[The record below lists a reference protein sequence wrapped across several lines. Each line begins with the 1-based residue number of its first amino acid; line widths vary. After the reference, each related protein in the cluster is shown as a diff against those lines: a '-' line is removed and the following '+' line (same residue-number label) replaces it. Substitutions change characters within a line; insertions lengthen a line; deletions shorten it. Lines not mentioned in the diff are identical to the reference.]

1 LGEDKKRKM
10 KKIITIVLTVYA
22 VASLAQDLN
31 SKFSASLRT
40 KILASDE
47 PIELVL
53 LSSNPNEIT
62 SKGFK
67 VRSVIGNIVTVEAT
81 NNQLSSLASISSV
94 EYIQDSYKE
103 FPSNISSAQLAN
115 VQDVHSG
122 ILNNTPLKG
131 EGVIVVIYDS
141 GIDWKHHDFRNQ
153 DDTTKSRILFIWDQ
167 TDKADATHK
176 SPVDFSY
183 GVEYTNEDINA
194 ELSGYQKGFVR
205 EKDYTGHGTAIA
217 SIAAGNNKTYSGVAP
232 KADII
237 VIKGGNELFSE
248 AKIID
253 GLSYAM
259 KKADALQK
267 PIVVNLSLGSQ
278 FGAHNGS
285 RMYERA
291 IDVFNSKS
299 GRAVVVAAGNDG
311 DLPLHTHSTV
321 TDSTSFS
328 FTIPNFTPTSG
339 DLNDMIDIEM
349 WYGRDDSVTV
359 TLISP
364 SAKRYSATTHKN
376 MKYAETTE
384 GVILMDNASQGINLN
399 TGMKNAAIQLFDYNT
414 SVPVAGNWKIEVR
427 NEKNSPATFHMWIT
441 ETHFGNK
448 KVYFDRSSATF
459 NYSITSP
466 GNSTSAI
473 TIGSYEV
480 NGEYSV
486 ISSFS
491 SVGPRIDG
499 QTKPEVIAV
508 GANVVAS
515 SNNSYRKFTGTSFSA
530 PQVAGIVALML
541 QVDANLTNENV
552 KNILKSSSKLDK
564 MISTISINKRG
575 YGKVDGLNALCQ
587 LMKIEIPSQ
596 NFIISS
602 AINTVNEDDGETKLL
617 QNYPN
622 PFNPTTTIPFTV
634 SGFKKITLKV
644 YDITGREISKLNEDN
659 YSKGSYKVT
668 FDGSRLSSG
677 TYFVSLESGNE
688 RSVKRIQLT
697 K

>member
-1 LGEDKKRKM
+1 M

-176 SPVDFSY
+176 STVDFYY

-299 GRAVVVAAGNDG
+299 GIAVVVYCNK
-311 DLPLHTHSTV
+311 
-321 TDSTSFS
+321 
-328 FTIPNFTPTSG
+328 
-339 DLNDMIDIEM
+339 
-349 WYGRDDSVTV
+349 GR
-359 TLISP
+359 
-364 SAKRYSATTHKN
+364 K
-376 MKYAETTE
+376 
-384 GVILMDNASQGINLN
+384 
-399 TGMKNAAIQLFDYNT
+399 
-414 SVPVAGNWKIEVR
+414 
-427 NEKNSPATFHMWIT
+427 
-441 ETHFGNK
+441 
-448 KVYFDRSSATF
+448 
-459 NYSITSP
+459 
-466 GNSTSAI
+466 
-473 TIGSYEV
+473 
-480 NGEYSV
+480 
-486 ISSFS
+486 
-491 SVGPRIDG
+491 
-499 QTKPEVIAV
+499 
-508 GANVVAS
+508 
-515 SNNSYRKFTGTSFSA
+515 
-530 PQVAGIVALML
+530 
-541 QVDANLTNENV
+541 
-552 KNILKSSSKLDK
+552 
-564 MISTISINKRG
+564 
-575 YGKVDGLNALCQ
+575 
-587 LMKIEIPSQ
+587 
-596 NFIISS
+596 
-602 AINTVNEDDGETKLL
+602 
-617 QNYPN
+617 
-622 PFNPTTTIPFTV
+622 
-634 SGFKKITLKV
+634 
-644 YDITGREISKLNEDN
+644 
-659 YSKGSYKVT
+659 
-668 FDGSRLSSG
+668 
-677 TYFVSLESGNE
+677 
-688 RSVKRIQLT
+688 
-697 K
+697 